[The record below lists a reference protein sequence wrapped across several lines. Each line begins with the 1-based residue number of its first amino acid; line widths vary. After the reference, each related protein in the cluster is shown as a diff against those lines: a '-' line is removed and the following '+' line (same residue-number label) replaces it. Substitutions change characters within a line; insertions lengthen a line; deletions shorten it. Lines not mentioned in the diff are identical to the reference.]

1 MKTKKTL
8 LNFITDVVPL
18 LIISI
23 LGIYKIKLFIKVFGD
38 ETLGLYQ
45 LFSQVMVYVAL
56 VDGGLSN
63 AVLFSLYK
71 PNAEG
76 DKNKFNALLA

>member
-71 PNAEG
+71 L
-76 DKNKFNALLA
+76 FFL